1 MRVAMIGQF
10 GASADDLTRL
20 VARATSVSD
29 VDHVHDL
36 PGSFAVI
43 AADGDAVKVQGTAS
57 GWHRVYH
64 AEINGCTV
72 AASRADLLAALTGAE
87 PTASALAIRLLE
99 PVPYP
104 LGEAPMWQNVTA
116 VDPYDQL
123 VVTGH
128 GRHAR
133 SVRWWSAPEPAL
145 GLADGAQAVRAAL
158 TAAVDARMRP
168 GQPMSTDLSGG
179 YDSTALAFLAERR
192 GADLVACTAHSD
204 DPLSDELGWARLAAT
219 HLRLREHIVLPPEEF
234 TLPYAEMGIGEDVLD
249 EPSMM
254 VPYRGR
260 AMSTIRRMAGTGST
274 MHFTGFGGDQ
284 LFTGSPIYL
293 QRLMRRSPRRAVANL
308 RGYRALFS
316 WRRGALLRE
325 LLDRRSLRSSLLG
338 VNLDEP
344 PSVDITIPS
353 FGWVPT
359 PRVPQWLTPMAR
371 DMINEALRAAA
382 TSAVPLVEEKGTHL
396 ELHGIRAAT
405 REVSVLDAMARTV
418 GLPLAA
424 PFFDDHVIAAA
435 FSVRSEE
442 RVTPY
447 RYKPLLAAAMRGI
460 VPDDCLDRQTKAQG
474 GVEGAEGLRQER
486 VRLAQLWEDSRLAD
500 LGLVDAGR
508 LRQLC
513 STPSAPELA
522 DGALLSTIA
531 CESWLRTRPASIR
544 PTPWGPDEPAST
556 PRLHPH

>member
-1 MRVAMIGQF
+1 MRVALIGQF
-10 GASADDLTRL
+10 GAREEDLARL
-20 VARATSVSD
+20 AAGATD
-29 VDHVHDL
+29 VTDMDHVHDV
-36 PGSFAVI
+36 PGSFAIV
-43 AADGDAVKVQGTAS
+43 AAAGDALRVQGTAS
-57 GWHRVYH
+57 GWHRVHH

-72 AASRADLLAALTGAE
+72 AASRADLLATLIGAE
-87 PTASALAIRLLE
+87 PATSALAIRLLE

-104 LGEAPMWQNVTA
+104 LGEAPMWPDVTA
-116 VDPYDQL
+116 VDPYDYL
-123 VVTGH
+123 LVTGH

-133 SVRWWSAPEPAL
+133 SVRWWSAPEPSL
-145 GLADGAQAVRAAL
+145 DLADGAQAVRAAL
-158 TAAVDARMRP
+158 SSAVDARVRP
-168 GQPMSTDLSGG
+168 GQRMSTDLSGG
-179 YDSTALAFLAERR
+179 YDSTALAFLAA
-192 GADLVACTAHSD
+192 GKAADLVACTAHSD
-204 DPLSDELGWARLAAT
+204 DPLSDELGWARLAAS
-219 HLRLREHIVLPPEEF
+219 HLRLREHVVLPPKEF

-260 AMSTIRRMAGTGST
+260 AMSTIRRMARTGSA
-274 MHFTGFGGDQ
+274 MHLTGFGGDQ

-293 QRLMRRSPRRAVANL
+293 QRLIRRSPRRAVANL

-325 LLDRRSLRSSLLG
+325 LLDHRSLRTSLLD

-344 PSVDITIPS
+344 PVVDITIPS
-353 FGWVPT
+353 LGWVPT
-359 PRVPQWLTPMAR
+359 PRVPPWLTPMAR
-371 DMINEALRAAA
+371 DMVTEALHAAA
-382 TSAVPLVEEKGTHL
+382 TSAVPLAEEKGVHL

-424 PFFDDHVIAAA
+424 PFFDDHVVAAA
-435 FSVRSEE
+435 FSVRAEE

-447 RYKPLLAAAMRGI
+447 RYKPLLAEAMRGI
-460 VPDDCLDRQTKAQG
+460 VPDECLDRQTKAQG
-474 GVEGAEGLRQER
+474 GVEGTEGLRQER
-486 VRLAQLWEDSRLAD
+486 VRLARLWEDSRLAD
-500 LGLVDAGR
+500 LGLIDAGR

-531 CESWLRTRPASIR
+531 CESWLRARPASIH
-544 PTPWGPDEPAST
+544 
-556 PRLHPH
+556 PRH